1 MRSSATNVRHRSSQ
15 WVSRRVKHG
24 DMSYVRVP
32 TAAAL
37 DNCQLVSF
45 IWPSVRLRNVAYRA
59 AVRAEAAG
67 LWQAA
72 GIVQVHVTREE
83 SKVRGSSVEIP
94 LFL

>member
-1 MRSSATNVRHRSSQ
+1 M
-15 WVSRRVKHG
+15 
-24 DMSYVRVP
+24 
-32 TAAAL
+32 
-37 DNCQLVSF
+37 
-45 IWPSVRLRNVAYRA
+45 AYRA